1 MDLILGALKIVSTGN
16 SSISFRVVQYPH
28 ALHTN
33 GSEHSNKTTVL
44 FVRRGAGRRRG
55 GGAGLL
61 QVRMELFYLIG
72 VEKIYKSD
80 LSLIFFLHTR

>member
-1 MDLILGALKIVSTGN
+1 M
-16 SSISFRVVQYPH
+16 
-28 ALHTN
+28 
-33 GSEHSNKTTVL
+33 
-44 FVRRGAGRRRG
+44 